1 VTEKDD
7 KNEVVEV
14 EYEQMMEVEGSKD
27 PKRRPDDALQ
37 YSSFDDGIRHA
48 FEREL

>member
-1 VTEKDD
+1 MV
-7 KNEVVEV
+7 KNEVVQVVQV
-14 EYEQMMEVEGSKD
+14 ENGQMMEVEGSKD